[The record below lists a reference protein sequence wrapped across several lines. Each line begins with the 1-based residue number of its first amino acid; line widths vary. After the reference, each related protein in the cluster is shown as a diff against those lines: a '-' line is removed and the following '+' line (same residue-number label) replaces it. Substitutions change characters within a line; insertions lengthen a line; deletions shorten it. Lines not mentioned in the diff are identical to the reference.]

1 MVEINDAD
9 RKISLEAVIG
19 QGAVLSIC
27 DIVDRKVGEE
37 SCWVK
42 DEERNGELW
51 IFSEIGK
58 NWERLRC
65 LIVRR
70 MIIDSFYKFVERAS
84 LQILFLFFFFRKE

>member
-1 MVEINDAD
+1 MEINDAD
-9 RKISLEAVIG
+9 RKISLETVIG

-27 DIVDRKVGEE
+27 DIADREVSEE

-42 DEERNGELW
+42 DEERWRSRGDRR

-58 NWERLRC
+58 NWERLRR

-70 MIIDSFYKFVERAS
+70 MILDSFYNCFFLEKNE
-84 LQILFLFFFFRKE
+84 QIAKVVID